1 MNKQLQALE
10 KATLWKERRT
20 SDGNYIERLD
30 KNGNVY
36 ERVYSP
42 IPKQT
47 TIKKPTQARPQP
59 PKVKPPS
66 KTRYTPT
73 PEQEY
78 IRQQGDLALE
88 KQLQNQKYW
97 FNLFNQ
103 NAKEAQQSNQK
114 YGRELQ
120 DSINN
125 TNLRMQEKRTWG
137 DVEEAKIT
145 SGSNQNIAKTQA
157 ESAGNVANINAKSAE
172 TVAGINAESA
182 FKVTELETK
191 SKNYGYDKQY
201 EWTKYQADRDAEAR
215 NRQTDANY
223 FVEREKNAN
232 QKEKN
237 KQDFYLNAGLGIL
250 DSMNK
255 QRASSSQAAA
265 QIYSSFLSSNP
276 YNFKYWN

>member
-1 MNKQLQALE
+1 MNKQLQAAEL
-10 KATLWKERRT
+10 ARFWKQRRT
-20 SDGNYIERLD
+20 PDGYVEKLGKD
-30 KNGNVY
+30 GKVY

-66 KTRYTPT
+66 QPGYTPT
-73 PEQEY
+73 PEQQW
-78 IRQQGDLALE
+78 IIQQREQALRE
-88 KQLQNQKYW
+88 QVKNQKDW
-97 FNLFNQ
+97 FNLLNE
-103 NAKEAQQSNQK
+103 NAKEAQYRSFTNNRQVQELINKGNLGVQK
-114 YGRELQ
+114 SVNEGNFR
-120 DSINN
+120 
-125 TNLRMQEKRTWG
+125 
-137 DVEEAKIT
+137 VEEERTRGSLGVEGLRKESRIEETKLNTTSNEKI
-145 SGSNQNIAKTQA
+145 AETQA
-157 ESAGNVANINAKSAE
+157 TSAGNVAGIQAE
-172 TVAGINAESA
+172 ASKFGAITAAEA
-182 FKVTELETK
+182 
-191 SKNYGYDKQY
+191 SKFGA
-201 EWTKYQADRDAEAR
+201 TADAEAR